1 MVVHELQLPDHCL
14 RCSRAPSHKSAAQVS
29 TFVTGLFYSGPRKTP
44 TPFFLNNSLGNHETR
59 RAKLREAAAIPTTAK
74 WVMQWVRVRIRVRDR
89 VRARVTVRVRIRVR
103 DRVKVTVRVRVSVRN
118 CRNKECQ
125 NRNLYPKAP
134 VKSPSPTNQYPT
146 FLQAGCPSSCPT
158 NSVKSTEGRT

>member
-1 MVVHELQLPDHCL
+1 
-14 RCSRAPSHKSAAQVS
+14 
-29 TFVTGLFYSGPRKTP
+29 
-44 TPFFLNNSLGNHETR
+44 
-59 RAKLREAAAIPTTAK
+59 
-74 WVMQWVRVRIRVRDR
+74 MQWVRVRVRIRDRDR

-103 DRVKVTVRVRVSVRN
+103 VKVTVRVRVSVRN
-118 CRNKECQ
+118 CRNKECQNKECQ